1 MENSTGSPPPN
12 PNIPPI
18 AAEAPQEP
26 GRVRSLISR
35 YAAKLALGSEAPV
48 LTGPEE
54 QPPTIPSPATSKGTE
69 VGQSLSELGNEV
81 RLSSGIALTG
91 IARVLAERKQQ
102 RAAKKTEDLELSADV
117 FRVAVKAVVNGRQ
130 AAADVRPITNLQTR
144 QALRA
149 SRRRHKAISQH
160 QNQLRMQGV
169 FGEDIG
175 DKAQLEAKIAA
186 GRYTRGEKAAM
197 RRTGRQVRRVDG
209 RIGEYVT
216 EYVDDEGRKK
226 PIKDAMQQ
234 RIAHSPKLA
243 RSSGGD
249 EDIIGS
255 TGTDIPGRTIAA
267 RLTLQ
272 RHRAAAAEEQARKAA
287 SLEEQKRRDRDNNR
301 AARRARKQ
309 DKS

>member
-1 MENSTGSPPPN
+1 MENSPGSPLPN

-18 AAEAPQEP
+18 AAEAPREP

-35 YAAKLALGSEAPV
+35 YAAKLVIGAEGPD
-48 LTGPEE
+48 LTGLNE

-69 VGQSLSELGNEV
+69 VGQSISELGNEV
-81 RLSSGIALTG
+81 RLSSRIALAG

-102 RAAKKTEDLELSADV
+102 RVAKKTEELELSADV
-117 FRVAVKAVVNGRQ
+117 FKVAVKAVVNDRMM
-130 AAADVRPITNLQTR
+130 AADVRPITNLQTR

-160 QNQLRMQGV
+160 QNQLRMQEV

-186 GRYTRGEKAAM
+186 GRYTRSEKTAM
-197 RRTGRQVRRVDG
+197 RRTGRQVRRVDR

-216 EYVDDEGRKK
+216 EYVDAEGDKQ
-226 PIKDAMQQ
+226 PIKNPMQL
-234 RIAHSPKLA
+234 RIANSPKLA
-243 RSSGGD
+243 RSSGGH
-249 EDIIGS
+249 EDIPGS

-267 RLTLQ
+267 RLTRQ
-272 RHRAAAAEEQARKAA
+272 RHRAATADEQARNAA
-287 SLEEQKRRDRDNNR
+287 SLEEQKRRDRDSNR
-301 AARRARKQ
+301 AARQARKQ
-309 DKS
+309 NKS